1 MKGCRKHLM
10 TMLNYIWITF
20 ASTSNLQLGGLNI
33 ATAGWHAGNVCTEL
47 LQWNF
52 IGWVWSEGGDS
63 MCFILKFTGLSVTK
77 HHSIWWTKPHRHW
90 GPSICPASG
99 LRARWSFWQCCL
111 VRWWWVMMA
120 LYKDAKIHCETYH
133 KQIVA
138 LFRKYTKTVPTLSR
152 HVDLSPRFR
161 HEVWCGSL
169 GSSMGRVCLS
179 YCNRNLQADGTS
191 SELPWKQETN
201 SK

>member
-1 MKGCRKHLM
+1 
-10 TMLNYIWITF
+10 MLNYIWITF

-33 ATAGWHAGNVCTEL
+33 ATAGWHAGKCLHRVASVEFHWLSLIRGRWFNVFHLEIYRSQRNENTIRFDEQSLTDTEDL
-47 LQWNF
+47 RFVQPRGLEPDEA
-52 IGWVWSEGGDS
+52 SDS
-63 MCFILKFTGLSVTK
+63 G
-77 HHSIWWTKPHRHW
+77 
-90 GPSICPASG
+90 
-99 LRARWSFWQCCL
+99 CL